1 MRVRGGGHS
10 RARGRGG
17 RKGNSEAPRARGG
30 RGGNS
35 STSRGRG
42 SRGGLQGRKTTNHEI
57 DLEHTDN
64 EQEEEDEP
72 MSQDMIDFL
81 DNGKYA
87 DDGTEQAMRDNES
100 LDGDENNEVQVYQDT
115 MKSVR
120 GRKRK
125 KKDDDGEDS
134 KPRNRQKTRQLQ
146 PLHERGLG
154 ETSRLVSEYHLKA
167 PFFLPIA
174 ELVTPWE
181 RQQGRVRYQ
190 FGPDVGKLEVGA
202 FGDTFHRKWINDQ
215 AEQSE
220 FAKYFF
226 VPMFESVPLRAL
238 SNDIPST
245 IANTTNCR
253 TSSTN
258 KVLHA
263 FRMMHAQ
270 TELDYMQDKFYEKI
284 LIGSQRTS
292 KEIRLNLDCGPFGGL
307 QGKVSD
313 FLWTVY
319 VGDDVSNFA
328 PATLQL
334 AQAIATAVQGSK
346 GDELCPIVRTQYTE
360 PYGRGRTGLSK
371 VQGSVQTARMYNF
384 HESELHSGRFGVN
397 DIDIRLTKRIW
408 KYRFPDEQI
417 PLDDNI
423 RLSKVVHSRFKR
435 ENFDKMYTE
444 IKTDGH
450 VTATDPVICDLW
462 LFKDIY
468 TVVDAVSGYPTKLT
482 IEGIYLCAKTPA
494 CDPLIILKSMSENN
508 PNNTALISKYLS
520 NMISLLGCP
529 SSSWDQLFNTDRA
542 AACEVVSEAAMLK
555 AAFLHCQKNNLRN
568 LNIGGFRMD
577 VESEKEMTM
586 WDRYMNTI
594 SRSRKKHFEIM
605 TLECLSD
612 RLNYKNSRLPIENW
626 PLDIVHG
633 QIYWKVPVQRVLDEM
648 REYEENFE
656 DLDYRNHV
664 KDELYEWFK
673 GHHFEYAEAGSEP
686 KYMFLCEGVG
696 FAMNTG
702 IFIKIRGDFME
713 DFEKTGS
720 KQRSKQEDVLLLP
733 QPYQQNAMVNL
744 WAMNM
749 LESMDP
755 FDEVFTCSQV
765 VPDMNW
771 LNKDMGKLD
780 RVFESMQHL
789 RETVGEFVVGQN
801 LTKKSGVNSRLRE
814 IMILTGK
821 ERNSLSDKLIS
832 LEDNV
837 QLRFLY
843 NGIMSKIMTVAKK
856 TFHLMTTSELAM
868 WRVAAYGVRDLKRQ
882 SLIACDEWKEDYSR
896 ISPYIVGLYR
906 NSWQDLLVDSTR
918 PALFYLHSSK
928 SIKSDLSYM
937 NTVLQIVMRNSSIA
951 FGMNTPGSYGMTLR
965 IGDMGISTK
974 ILVQSEKLNG
984 STMTNQMIYDTKF
997 PGMGIDQCTGNFAQ
1011 QCNACISHLSLTR
1024 EHKDMAMI
1032 CLDTSLKTV
1041 SKLSYATLQGSAVLV
1056 NNSGEIWSSGN
1067 DFQNK
1072 CGNLC
1077 FFSEWGKD
1085 SMDLATMGCIESN
1098 LANSGDQES
1107 GGESGIQQSS
1117 WQTTQLLESMSDVKI
1132 RKLPILFITGNK
1144 PSPATPAS
1152 ALEGGRWMHIPS
1164 STQDN
1169 DNGLI
1174 VLGVEKQARVGEFN
1188 IPQKNLAIQ
1197 DNAQEFGVQAFMT
1210 QHACTS
1216 NIRKDIKTIKRE
1228 VILRNRAHFLLMQWM
1243 KRDAVFFLS
1252 ALSCDPKCPFYTMRS
1267 NFPNLESSA
1276 GILTFGMRREYL
1288 QKLNGKFWHRN
1299 VSGPWK
1305 KVMQTSTHVYSVM
1318 SSALL
1323 HSLEKTVHGYPLDL
1337 SHGFNLGIRCLLTQ
1351 NISFTSMINSLHLW
1365 LSSAV
1370 LDANFMVLSSYM
1382 YHFSAFQGMCSL
1394 RVLSLAML
1402 GLLTDEDEDEWKAYI
1417 SLCNFM
1423 APCLL
1428 EDKVLQRNA
1437 SEGSS
1442 RGFLRNVKKGVI
1454 KTPKSESLSLW
1465 LNNNRSACVNQDNSA
1480 FQRREME
1487 TRQLELDYCGRTQG
1501 PVQETFSVYCQP
1513 RLSMLYTDMV
1523 KGFGRS
1529 RDGQSYST
1537 DENVCGTAA
1546 RCIATMFA
1554 REQKPQAH
1562 RLRESR
1568 GDKLSAFENTETF
1581 WTHVHNGTAFP
1592 QCNNSTNDVYK
1603 LKFEDPQYTGIWWEE
1618 TMSNAGFCD
1627 GILNNFL
1634 LQSGMDPKTVTEY
1647 QFWTKLLTPYLNYL
1661 GCSDSKRVYG
1671 GPDAPGS
1678 HKNAWGAP
1686 VVDKKNVFEFSS
1698 LPGKDEQN
1706 EFVGVKVNV
1715 CMRLVH
1721 YLIVQGLG
1729 LTKDWN
1735 VKKHDTASQV
1745 SSIHLRN
1752 LSHMSLGLLSVFL
1765 HTCCDKALIPVNSG
1779 KIRLMAPSPDYQ
1791 EVSMAFIEYDN
1802 RLHTETHQN
1811 LMGGRSDNML
1821 SVASRMALSSN
1832 WDLISMNSGDDVLW
1846 YASATR
1852 DNVRMGCARKI
1863 SDLFS
1868 FPPEAVAHAAYLFDF
1883 MYLALR
1889 RYGETLE
1896 KHFSD
1901 NETCAEILDIS
1912 RLQNHFALAM
1922 LLLGER
1928 IEPEFCEHMQPS
1940 LTDCVVRDRREIPC
1954 VTLKGGYMFT
1964 IFFDDGCIY
1973 LRPTYTTHNFQESK
1987 TIDFNSKMVFGPLPL
2002 RDEKHE
2008 VVLSSLTFRM
2018 FFNHGLQAEIV
2029 NEEIK
2034 CIDISIDKS
2043 DRATLPFYFFPVMHF
2058 PVLHHLEQSGWFVRG
2073 SVSLLL
2079 HTSEYFYWKHK
2090 MTYCFRDAN
2099 DRWLTDNCPDI
2110 SKLVSDCTEGESNIS
2125 IHPYFADERSKKVL
2139 GFWVSNGATRVH
2151 FSLAMQIVE
2160 RTRLG
2165 NLFDTSLF
2173 CFDHNHQREHGDNVS
2188 SSYLMLESKKIGLS
2202 PLLLVAGEEENKEF
2216 EVQFTHAQDQ
2226 GIHMDEKICFPGD
2239 FSNTKPRMLPLGEDS
2254 VPMADTCDLGANTNR
2269 VWGLTIENEN
2279 GAFLS
2284 DGCYTMSCS
2293 ALPPRARDPVT
2304 FSTLFDFISASRC
2317 NLREGSEVWINITNH
2332 SYGIIQEQCLKQG
2345 YNVMLAITAGLHNDM
2360 QSQRL
2365 LRGFYVLGGSDS
2377 ELEICSNFVTVI
2389 FLIAGKK
2396 SVPGR
2401 DTARDDN
2408 ANLDSYVN
2416 QKLEVGEYR
2425 IVSLSIPLFD
2435 CDHKPMFSSYK
2446 DETLPFY
2453 KYLKER
2459 PTRLR

>member
-1 MRVRGGGHS
+1 VRGRGSS

-17 RKGNSEAPRARGG
+17 TVRTRGNSRASRGRGG
-30 RGGNS
+30 RGG
-35 STSRGRG
+35 
-42 SRGGLQGRKTTNHEI
+42 RGGRETTHHEI

-72 MSQDMIDFL
+72 MSQDLIDFL
-81 DNGKYA
+81 DNREYA
-87 DDGTEQAMRDNES
+87 VDGTEQAIRDNES
-100 LDGDENNEVQVYQDT
+100 LNGEDNNEVRVYQDT

-120 GRKRK
+120 GRKRARK
-125 KKDDDGEDS
+125 EEDGDDA

-181 RQQGRVRYQ
+181 KQPGRVTYQ

-202 FGDTFHRKWINDQ
+202 FGDTFHRNWINDRV
-215 AEQSE
+215 EQGE
-220 FAKYFF
+220 FAKLFF
-226 VPMFESVPLRAL
+226 VPMFESVPLRVL
-238 SNDIPST
+238 SNDIPSPVVS
-245 IANTTNCR
+245 TTNCR
-253 TSSTN
+253 TNSTN

-263 FRMMHAQ
+263 FRMMHRQ

-307 QGKVSD
+307 QGKIAD

-319 VGDDVSNFA
+319 VGDDVSNFST
-328 PATLQL
+328 ATLQL

-346 GDELCPIVRTQYTE
+346 GDELCPMVRTQYTE

-384 HESELHSGRFGVN
+384 HESELHSGRFSVN
-397 DIDIRLTKRIW
+397 DIDVRLTKRIW
-408 KYRFPDEQI
+408 KYRFPDEEI
-417 PLDDNI
+417 PLGDSI
-423 RLSKVVHSRFKR
+423 RLSKVVDSRFKR

-444 IKTDGH
+444 VKADGH

-468 TVVDAVSGYPTKLT
+468 TVVDATSGYPTKMT

-520 NMISLLGCP
+520 NMINLLGCP
-529 SSSWDQLFNTDRA
+529 CSSWDQLFNTDRA

-555 AAFLHCQKNNLRN
+555 AAFLHCHRNNLRN

-577 VESEKEMTM
+577 VLSPKEMTM

-594 SRSRKKHFEIM
+594 SRSRKKHFEMM

-612 RLNYKNSRLPIENW
+612 RLNYKNSRLPVENW

-633 QIYWKVPVQRVLDEM
+633 QIYWKVPVQRVLTEM
-648 REYEENFE
+648 EEYENNIE
-656 DLDYRNHV
+656 DEDYRNHV
-664 KDELYEWFK
+664 KNELYEWCR
-673 GHHFEYAEAGSEP
+673 GHYFEDGEEPGSES
-686 KYMFLCEGVG
+686 KFMYLCEGVG

-713 DFEKTGS
+713 DFEKVGS

-749 LESMDP
+749 LEATDP

-765 VPDMNW
+765 VPDMDW

-780 RVFESMQHL
+780 RVFESMHHL
-789 RETVGEFVVGQN
+789 RETVGEFVMGRN
-801 LTKKSGVNSRLRE
+801 MAKKSSVNARLRE

-837 QLRFLY
+837 QLKFLY
-843 NGIMSKIMTVAKK
+843 NGIISKIITVSKQ
-856 TFHLMTTSELAM
+856 TFHLMTTSELAL
-868 WRVAAYGVRDLKRQ
+868 WRVGSYGVRDLKKQ
-882 SLIACDEWKEDYSR
+882 SIVACDEWKEDYSR
-896 ISPYIVGLYR
+896 ISPYVMSLYR
-906 NSWQDLLVDSTR
+906 NSWQDLLVDSAR
-918 PALFYLHSSK
+918 PALFYLQSLK

-937 NTVLQIVMRNSSIA
+937 NTMLQIVMRNSSIA

-965 IGDMGISTK
+965 IGDMGIATK
-974 ILVQSEKLNG
+974 VLVQSEKLNG
-984 STMTNQMIYDTKF
+984 STLTTQMIYDTKF

-1032 CLDTSLKTV
+1032 CMDTSLKTV
-1041 SKLSYATLQGSAVLV
+1041 SKLSYATLQGSAVIV

-1098 LANSGDQES
+1098 LANSGDQET

-1117 WQTTQLLESMSDVKI
+1117 WQTTQMLESMSDVKI

-1152 ALEGGRWMHIPS
+1152 AIEGGRWMHIPS

-1174 VLGVEKQARVGEFN
+1174 IMGVEKQARIGEFN
-1188 IPQKNLAIQ
+1188 IPQKRKANQ
-1197 DNAQEFGVQAFMT
+1197 DGAQEFGVQAFLT

-1216 NIRKDIKTIKRE
+1216 NIRKDIKIIKRE

-1323 HSLEKTVHGYPLDL
+1323 HSLEKTTHGYPLDL
-1337 SHGFNLGIRCLLTQ
+1337 SQGFHLGIRCLMTQ
-1351 NISFTSMINSLHLW
+1351 NISFTSMINSLHIW

-1382 YHFSAFQGMCSL
+1382 YHFSGFQGMCSL
-1394 RVLSLAML
+1394 RVLSLALL

-1417 SLCNFM
+1417 SFCNFM

-1437 SEGSS
+1437 SGESS
-1442 RGFLRNVKKGVI
+1442 RGFMRNVKKGVLR
-1454 KTPKSESLSLW
+1454 TPKSESLSLW
-1465 LNNNRSACVNQDNSA
+1465 LNNNRSPGVNQENPA
-1480 FQRREME
+1480 FQKREME
-1487 TRQLELDYCGRTQG
+1487 TRQLEIDYCARTQG

-1529 RDGQSYST
+1529 RDGQTYST

-1592 QCNNSTNDVYK
+1592 QCNNTTNDVYK

-1618 TMSNAGFCD
+1618 TMSNAGLCD
-1627 GILNNFL
+1627 GILKNFL
-1634 LQSGMDPKTVTEY
+1634 LQSGMDPRTVTEH
-1647 QFWTKLLTPYLNYL
+1647 QFWTKLLTPYLDHL
-1661 GCSDSKRVYG
+1661 GCSDTKRVYG
-1671 GPDAPGS
+1671 GPNAPGS
-1678 HKNAWGAP
+1678 HKNAWGAL

-1698 LPGKDEQN
+1698 LPSKNEQN
-1706 EFVGVKVNV
+1706 EFVGVNVNV
-1715 CMRLVH
+1715 CMRLIH
-1721 YLIVQGLG
+1721 YMIVQGLG
-1729 LTKDWN
+1729 LTKDWT
-1735 VKKHDTASQV
+1735 VKKHDNASRV

-1779 KIRLMAPSPDYQ
+1779 KIRLMAPTPDYQ
-1791 EVSMAFIEYDN
+1791 ETSMAFIEYDN
-1802 RLHTETHQN
+1802 RLHTETHQS

-1832 WDLISMNSGDDVLW
+1832 WDLISLNSGVDVLW

-1852 DNVRMGCARKI
+1852 DNVRMGCAGNI

-1896 KHFSD
+1896 KHFTD
-1901 NETCAEILDIS
+1901 NETCAEIMDIS
-1912 RLQNHFALAM
+1912 KVQNHFAVAM
-1922 LLLGER
+1922 LLMGER

-1954 VTLKGGYMFT
+1954 VTLRGGYLFT

-1973 LRPTYTTHNFQESK
+1973 LRPTHPTHQFEESK
-1987 TIDFNSKMVFGPLPL
+1987 TFDFNSKLVFGPLPL

-2008 VVLSSLTFRM
+2008 VLLPSLAFPM
-2018 FFNHGLQAEIV
+2018 FFSHGLKAEKV

-2034 CIDISIDKS
+2034 FIDISTEKC

-2058 PVLHHLEQSGWFVRG
+2058 PVLHHLEQSGWLVSS

-2079 HTSEYFYWKHK
+2079 HTSEYFYWKHQIS
-2090 MTYCFRDAN
+2090 YCFREAN
-2099 DRWLTDNCPDI
+2099 DRWLKDNCPDI
-2110 SKLVSDCTEGESNIS
+2110 CKLISNCTAGKPDIN
-2125 IHPYFADERSKKVL
+2125 IHPYFADERSKNVL
-2139 GFWVSNGATRVH
+2139 GFWVSNGAKRVH
-2151 FSLAMQIVE
+2151 FNLAVKLSE
-2160 RTRLG
+2160 HSSSG

-2173 CFDHNHQREHGDNVS
+2173 CVDHNHNHHREHGDNVA
-2188 SSYLMLESKKIGLS
+2188 SSYLMLDSKKFGLS
-2202 PLLLVAGEEENKEF
+2202 PLLLVAGDEENKQF
-2216 EVQFTHAQDQ
+2216 EAQFTYMEENGMVAE
-2226 GIHMDEKICFPGD
+2226 EKICFPSD

-2254 VPMADTCDLGANTNR
+2254 VPMADMFNMKANTNR

-2279 GAFLS
+2279 GAFIS
-2284 DGCYTMSCS
+2284 DGCYTMSYA
-2293 ALPPRARDPVT
+2293 ALPPRAREPVT
-2304 FSTLFDFISASRC
+2304 SSTLFDFLSASRC
-2317 NLREGSEVWINITNH
+2317 NLREGSEVWINVTNY

-2360 QSQRL
+2360 QSPRL

-2377 ELEICSNFVTVI
+2377 ELEISSNFVTII
-2389 FLIAGKK
+2389 FVLAGRK

-2408 ANLDSYVN
+2408 ANSDSYVN

-2425 IVSLSIPLFD
+2425 IVSLSIPLLD
-2435 CDHKPMFSSYK
+2435 CDHKPMFTSFK
-2446 DETLPFY
+2446 DESLPIY